1 MSDRKFN
8 FELKDT
14 KTADEVLKD
23 YSNRI
28 SEWTNGMVLCEIV
41 PYDGATESYTKRSG
55 WSVAAEALTEIDKD
69 ITVDIQQYL
78 GEQSELDNKFEV
90 CLTVKG
96 LEYYKYRIM
105 FIRYGAIAYPVNIVL
120 NEDIAKAYSGKSQYK
135 FFVESMKDL
144 EEMVEQIFE
153 TEYCTKLIQSLIY
166 EAMRQEQK
174 NNK

>member
-1 MSDRKFN
+1 MSDRKFD

-14 KTADEVLKD
+14 RTADEVLKD
-23 YSNRI
+23 YSNKI
-28 SEWTNGMVLCEIV
+28 AEWTKGMVLCEIV
-41 PYDGATESYTKRSG
+41 PYEGETETYVKRSSWAVTAG
-55 WSVAAEALTEIDKD
+55 ALAEIDKD

-78 GEQSELDNKFEV
+78 GEQSDLNNKFEV